1 MLGEGFSLPAAL
13 KNVNWHDREG
23 CSLLAALI
31 HLEPYVQTHMGF
43 GTHTTCKYPYPYPSN

>member
-13 KNVNWHDREG
+13 KNVNWHNREG

-43 GTHTTCKYPYPYPSN
+43 GTHTTCKYP